1 MKKNFKEALYS
12 TNLKDIEKNLSQ
24 FLQFKKQESLSR
36 HTQKKKY
43 AKKNNPEEE

>member
-1 MKKNFKEALYS
+1 MKKDFKEALYS

-36 HTQKKKY
+36 HTHKKDNAEKDT
-43 AKKNNPEEE
+43 PEEE